1 MAAALSA
8 PAWGAHHRFA
18 PIHGF
23 DLMGASAA
31 HPEMSALV
39 RPFRAPLGGDA
50 ECVFANA
57 SAVGFDDQ
65 CRVGSAARYVW
76 DVADRDSGRWIVP
89 LGVAGD
95 PASPHFQDQ
104 LPMWAAGETIP
115 IVSDWTVLRGKNSGR
130 LAATTGG
137 L

>member
-1 MAAALSA
+1 
-8 PAWGAHHRFA
+8 
-18 PIHGF
+18 
-23 DLMGASAA
+23 
-31 HPEMSALV
+31 MSALV